1 MAHSRFRLAAALACG
16 ATLAF
21 PLSAYAADSVTGTI
35 MGSDGADHGTVQ
47 VTAAPRGVIL
57 RIQAKGLAPGW
68 HGTHFHEK
76 GDCTPPKFASAG
88 AHVHATM
95 PMVHGL
101 LNDKAN
107 DAGDLPNIYVNADGT
122 ATVELYST
130 MVSLK
135 PDDSARVPLLR
146 TADGASLVIHANP
159 DDYLTQ
165 PIGGSGDRVAC
176 AVLR

>member
-1 MAHSRFRLAAALACG
+1 MAHSGFRLAAALACG
-16 ATLAF
+16 AVLVLPA
-21 PLSAYAADSVTGTI
+21 SAYAAETASGTLI
-35 MGSDGADHGTVQ
+35 GSDGSAHGTVQ
-47 VTAAPRGVIL
+47 VTAAPKGVIL
-57 RIQAKGLAPGW
+57 RIQAQGLAPGW

-76 GDCTPPKFASAG
+76 GECTPPKFTSAG
-88 AHVHATM
+88 VHVHSVM

-107 DAGDLPNIYVNADGT
+107 DAGDLPNIFVNADGT

-135 PDDSARVPLLR
+135 PGGGERVPLLK

-159 DDYLTQ
+159 DDYQTQ
-165 PIGGSGDRVAC
+165 PIGGSGDRIAC